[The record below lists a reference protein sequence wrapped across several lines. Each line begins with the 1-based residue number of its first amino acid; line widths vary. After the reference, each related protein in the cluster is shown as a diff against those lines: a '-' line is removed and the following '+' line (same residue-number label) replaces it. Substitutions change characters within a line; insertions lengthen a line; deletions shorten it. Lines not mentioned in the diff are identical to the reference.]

1 MGLTVYGQGQSR
13 ALRVLWMAEE
23 LGIEFE
29 HVPTRFADEAKSP
42 DYLKINPNGR
52 VPAIEDDGFI
62 VWESMAVNLYLA
74 KKYGGDLAPNDLQE
88 DAAATQWSLWVMT
101 EVEKPLLQALFHTL
115 GMMGVDKD
123 AAQAAAC
130 LEQLEPAFGVLN
142 GQLAGKEYLMGGR
155 FTVADL
161 NVASVLAW
169 TRMIGENLSRWP
181 DLQAWFDRCMA
192 RDALARAQ
200 QRP

>member
-29 HVPTRFADEAKSP
+29 HVPTRFADEAKSL

-192 RDALARAQ
+192 RDAIARAQ

>member
-23 LGIEFE
+23 LGVDFE

>member
-23 LGIEFE
+23 LGVDFE

-42 DYLKINPNGR
+42 DYLQINPNGR

>member
-29 HVPTRFADEAKSP
+29 HVPTRFADEAKSL

-169 TRMIGENLSRWP
+169 TRMIGENLSRWL

-192 RDALARAQ
+192 RDAIARAQ